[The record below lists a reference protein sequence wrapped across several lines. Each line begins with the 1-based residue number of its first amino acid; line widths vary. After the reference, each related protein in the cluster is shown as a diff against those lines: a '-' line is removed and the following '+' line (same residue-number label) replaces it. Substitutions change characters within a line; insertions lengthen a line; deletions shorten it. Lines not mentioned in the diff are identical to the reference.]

1 MVNFIYFKNKQ
12 LNMDAEEKIYNA
24 FFNSK
29 TNKLYYSQI
38 KDITKMSHSS
48 LQNILKKLVEK
59 NILAKEKTKSN
70 VFYKIKNKKIFS
82 IKFSEIAINKFEDLN
97 VNVRIPLKNLI
108 KKMPITTFT
117 IILFGSTVEKK
128 ERKNSDIDIVIIKNS
143 NKKIEK
149 IKDEINSIS
158 NHPLNIF
165 EFSVKEFIKN
175 KDPIIIQ
182 SKKRGIPIYKEQ
194 NFYEVILN
202 EY

>member
-1 MVNFIYFKNKQ
+1 ME
-12 LNMDAEEKIYNA
+12 AEEKVYNA

-48 LQNILKKLVEK
+48 LQNVLKKLVEK
-59 NILAKEKTKSN
+59 NILTKEKTKSN

-82 IKFSEIAINKFEDLN
+82 IKFSEIAINKFENLN
-97 VNVRIPLKNLI
+97 VNVKIPLKNLI

-128 ERKNSDIDIVIIKNS
+128 ERKNSDIDIVVIKNY
-143 NKKIEK
+143 NKKIER

-202 EY
+202 EYCF